1 MQSLP
6 STAEAA
12 LAPAAAR
19 PELPG
24 EAAAASSRGAA
35 LCRAA
40 GAVLLALPA
49 AGCMQRDD
57 GLAQQAALAQ
67 EAALAAHVS
76 DWREEIIYQVLIDR
90 FADGDASNNYRVSS
104 GLGSWHGGDWKG
116 LEDRLPYLEE
126 LGVTA
131 LWISPIVKNVET
143 DAGFDGYHGYWT
155 QDFTALNPHF
165 GDLASLR
172 RLVASAHGRGM
183 KVILD
188 IVTNHVG
195 QLFFYDINQNGQPD
209 DAVYGGRKG
218 AHPQSEY
225 DPDFDPRGVQART
238 WLGASGPAPIVFR
251 HDPATNH
258 LPPKPELFQSP
269 EVYNRKGRAFDFD
282 DVDQL
287 VHGDFPGGLKDIDTA
302 RCDVKRTM
310 VDVFVRW
317 VELTD
322 VDGFRIDTVK
332 HVEHEF
338 WRYFAQNVRLR
349 LKEKGK
355 TNFFMFG
362 EVLDGRDDLI
372 GSFTRHDV
380 PAHPHDAALGGDL
393 ERENASE
400 AEGGCPGAAP
410 ITGDSLDGVFYF
422 SQYYQAFRDVF
433 RDAQGTRRI
442 EELWAAREAN
452 YGTEPNANGTG
463 LPPVKTLV
471 NFIDN
476 HDVPRF
482 LYDGPGVSP
491 FKADPE
497 AALRNALL
505 FLFTEDGIPCLY
517 YGTEQGF
524 SGGGDPAN
532 REDLWASGYDTQHPL
547 FQWVKRLTALR
558 RGYRALTVGEQR
570 VRWSTERTSDED
582 EDAGIFAFERGE
594 PDGDYALVVLNTHP
608 AKRSAT
614 RFAGP
619 VMTTELR
626 PGTVLVDVLSP
637 GKTTYTVGANGAV
650 TVELP
655 PVSGALLIPED
666 QIIQGL

>member
-1 MQSLP
+1 MFRQRSRHSLWRATLGR
-6 STAEAA
+6 TARASAWRTTRARALGPAAAA
-12 LAPAAAR
+12 LA
-19 PELPG
+19 L
-24 EAAAASSRGAA
+24 S
-35 LCRAA
+35 
-40 GAVLLALPA
+40 A
-49 AGCMQRDD
+49 AGCMSFDEAV
-57 GLAQQAALAQ
+57 AQQVALK
-67 EAALAAHVS
+67 AHVS

-90 FADGDASNNYRVSS
+90 FADGDPGNNARVSS
-104 GLGSWHGGDWKG
+104 ALGRWHGGDWKG

-131 LWISPIVKNVET
+131 LWISPIVKNVDT

-188 IVTNHVG
+188 VVTNHVG
-195 QLFFYDINQNGQPD
+195 QLFYYDINQNGQPD
-209 DAVYGGRKG
+209 ESVYGSGRPG
-218 AHPQSEY
+218 QSPIERMSEY

-238 WLGASGPAPIVFR
+238 SLGESGPAPIVFR
-251 HDPATNH
+251 YDPATNH
-258 LPPKPELFQSP
+258 LPPLPELFQDP
-269 EVYNRKGRAFDFD
+269 EVYNRKGRIFDFD

-287 VHGDFPGGLKDIDTA
+287 VHGDFPGGLKDIDTS
-302 RCDVKRTM
+302 RCDVKRAM
-310 VDVFVRW
+310 VDLFVRW

-322 VDGFRIDTVK
+322 VDGFRLDTLK

-338 WRYFAQNVRLR
+338 WRYFTQNVRLR
-349 LKEKGK
+349 LKARGK

-362 EVLDGRDDLI
+362 EAFDGRDDLI
-372 GSFTRHDV
+372 GSFTKHEV
-380 PAHPHDAALGGDL
+380 PAHPHDEALGGDL
-393 ERENASE
+393 ERENGSE
-400 AEGGCPGAAP
+400 AEGGCPGDAP
-410 ITGDSLDGVFYF
+410 ITGDMVDSVFYF

-433 RDAQGTRRI
+433 RDALGTRRI
-442 EELWAAREAN
+442 EDLWAAREAH
-452 YGTEPNANGTG
+452 YGTKPNANGTG
-463 LPPVKTLV
+463 LPPTKTLV

-482 LYDGPGVSP
+482 LYDGAGVSP

-524 SGGGDPAN
+524 RGGNDPAN
-532 REDLWASGYDTQHPL
+532 REPLWISGYDTQHPL
-547 FQWVKRLTALR
+547 FRWVKRLTALR
-558 RGYRALTVGEQR
+558 RGYRALTVGEQT
-570 VRWSTERTSDED
+570 VRWSTDRTGGSD

-594 PDGDYALVVLNTHP
+594 AGGDYALVVLNTHP
-608 AKRSAT
+608 KKHSAT
-614 RFAGP
+614 SFGGEA
-619 VMTTELR
+619 MTTELE

-637 GKTTYTVGANGAV
+637 GQKTYTVGARGAV
-650 TVELP
+650 VVKLP
-655 PVSGALLIPED
+655 PVSGALLVPED
-666 QIIQGL
+666 QVIQGL

>member
-1 MQSLP
+1 MDPQR
-6 STAEAA
+6 STHLSSA
-12 LAPAAAR
+12 LQESGQGALKHGILWRVAR
-19 PELPG
+19 I
-24 EAAAASSRGAA
+24 ARTARA
-35 LCRAA
+35 AA
-40 GAVLLALPA
+40 GAALLALPA
-49 AGCMQRDD
+49 AGCMQFDE
-57 GLAQQAALAQ
+57 GLAQQVSLAV
-67 EAALAAHVS
+67 HVS

-90 FADGDASNNYRVSS
+90 FADGDAGNNTRVSS
-104 GLGSWHGGDWKG
+104 ALGRWHGGDWKG

-188 IVTNHVG
+188 IVANHVG
-195 QLFFYDINQNGQPD
+195 QLFFYDINQNGVPD
-209 DAVYGGRKG
+209 DAVYGSGKG
-218 AHPQSEY
+218 GQSQIARVSEY

-238 WLGASGPAPIVFR
+238 SLGASGPAPIVFR
-251 HDPATNH
+251 REPATNH
-258 LPPKPELFQSP
+258 LPPQPELFQDP
-269 EVYNRKGRAFDFD
+269 EVYNRKGRILDFD

-322 VDGFRIDTVK
+322 VDGFRIDTLK

-338 WRYFAQNVRLR
+338 WRYFTQNVRLR

-355 TNFFMFG
+355 THFFMFG
-362 EVLDGRDDLI
+362 EAFDGRDDLI

-380 PAHPHDAALGGDL
+380 PAHPHDEALGGDL
-393 ERENASE
+393 DRENGSE

-410 ITGDSLDGVFYF
+410 ITGDMVDGVFYF

-433 RDAQGTRRI
+433 RDAQATRRI
-442 EELWAAREAN
+442 EQLWAAREAN
-452 YGTEPNANGTG
+452 YGAKPNANGTG
-463 LPPVKTLV
+463 LPPLKTLV

-491 FKADPE
+491 FQADPE

-524 SGGGDPAN
+524 SGGNDPAN
-532 REDLWASGYDTQHPL
+532 REDLWTSGYDTQHPL
-547 FQWVKRLTALR
+547 FRWIKRLTALR
-558 RGYRALTVGEQR
+558 RGYRALTVGEQT
-570 VRWSTERTSDED
+570 VRWSTERTGDGD

-594 PDGDYALVVLNTHP
+594 ADGDYALVVLNTHP
-608 AKRSAT
+608 GKPSST
-614 RFAGP
+614 RFEGEA
-619 VMTTELR
+619 MTTELR

-637 GKTTYTVGANGAV
+637 EKTTYSVGANGAV

-655 PVSGALLIPED
+655 PVSGAVLIPED
-666 QIIQGL
+666 QVIQGL

>member
-1 MQSLP
+1 MQSP
-6 STAEAA
+6 PPAAEAA
-12 LAPAAAR
+12 PPPAAAPAAAR
-19 PELPG
+19 PELRG
-24 EAAAASSRGAA
+24 EVAAASPRG
-35 LCRAA
+35 RP
-40 GAVLLALPA
+40 GAVPSAAPA
-49 AGCMQRDD
+49 GRG
-57 GLAQQAALAQ
+57 GLSRLTDEALAR
-67 EAALAAHVS
+67 EASLATHVS
-76 DWREEIIYQVLIDR
+76 DWREEIVYQVLIDR
-90 FADGDASNNYRVSS
+90 FADGDPGNNHRISS
-104 GLGSWHGGDWKG
+104 APGRWHGGDWKG

-131 LWISPIVKNVET
+131 LWISPVVKNVET
-143 DAGFDGYHGYWT
+143 DAGVDGYHGYWT
-155 QDFTALNPHF
+155 QDFTAPNPHF

-188 IVTNHVG
+188 IVANHVG
-195 QLFFYDINQNGQPD
+195 QLFFYDINRNGRPD
-209 DAVYGGRKG
+209 GAVNGGGKGGRS
-218 AHPQSEY
+218 PSEY

-238 WLGASGPAPIVFR
+238 SLGDSGPAPILFR

-258 LPPKPELFQSP
+258 LPPQPELFQNP
-269 EVYNRKGRAFDFD
+269 EVYNRKGRILDFD

-287 VHGDFPGGLKDIDTA
+287 VRGDFPGGLKDIDTA
-302 RCDVKRTM
+302 RCDVKRAM

-322 VDGFRIDTVK
+322 VDGLRIDTVK

-338 WRYFAQNVRLR
+338 WRYFTQNVRLR
-349 LKEKGK
+349 LKERGK

-362 EVLDGRDDLI
+362 EVFDGSDDLI
-372 GSFTRHDV
+372 GSFTRHAV
-380 PAHPHDAALGGDL
+380 PAHPHDEALGGDL
-393 ERENASE
+393 ERESASE

-410 ITGDSLDGVFYF
+410 ITGDMLDGVLYF

-442 EELWAAREAN
+442 EDLWAAREAN
-452 YGTEPNANGTG
+452 YGTAPNANGTG

-482 LYDGPGVSP
+482 LYDGPGASP
-491 FKADPE
+491 FQADPE

-505 FLFTEDGIPCLY
+505 FLFAEDGIPCLY

-524 SGGGDPAN
+524 SGGFDPAN
-532 REDLWASGYDTQHPL
+532 REDLWASGYDTQRPL
-547 FQWVKRLTALR
+547 FRWIKRLTALR

-570 VRWSTERTSDED
+570 VRWSTERTGDGD
-582 EDAGIFAFERGE
+582 EDAGIFAFDRGE
-594 PDGDYALVVLNTHP
+594 PGGDYALVVLNTHP

-614 RFAGP
+614 RFAGAP
-619 VMTTELR
+619 MTTELR

-637 GKTTYTVGANGAV
+637 EKTTYSVGANGAV

-666 QIIQGL
+666 QVIQGI